1 MLISERNLEEMNQK
15 HIIKT
20 GKMKKS
26 QLKQII
32 KEEISKVLGE
42 DQMEMSFKT
51 FEDIKDEMSGFYQF
65 KELSNGGFSL
75 PVLGLMGDILGY
87 YEFKK
92 ADDQT
97 VNVKKFDKRNPLGT
111 PGKNHPISVFAD
123 YMEQYGS

>member
-1 MLISERNLEEMNQK
+1 
-15 HIIKT
+15 
-20 GKMKKS
+20 MKKS

-87 YEFKK
+87 YEFK
-92 ADDQT
+92 DNNDQT
-97 VNVKKFDKRNPLGT
+97 VNVKKFDKGNPLGT
-111 PGKNHPISVFAD
+111 PGKNHPISAFAD
-123 YMEQYGS
+123 YMEKYGS

>member
-1 MLISERNLEEMNQK
+1 
-15 HIIKT
+15 
-20 GKMKKS
+20 MKKS

-87 YEFKK
+87 YEFK
-92 ADDQT
+92 DNNDQT
-97 VNVKKFDKRNPLGT
+97 VNVKKFDKGNPLGT
-111 PGKNHPISVFAD
+111 PGKDHPISVFDD
-123 YMEQYGS
+123 YMDKYGS